1 MNSITY
7 CMVKN
12 CRFPYSHTTKGHF
25 CGKCNQY
32 GHGILECG
40 NIQKIRK
47 LEEDRSIL
55 PTNVQCSHN
64 CRYKKYHMTHAHH
77 CNKCKKRHYETDC
90 IIQEFSIHDNRFSI
104 SNDNN
109 FDINKF
115 IHHGT
120 NSYIN
125 IYVGMGCC
133 VYLTNRNGAIN
144 SLFLHSDNHGQYS
157 EDTND
162 VPMME
167 KFING
172 LPETDIN
179 LYLNGN
185 VNSNPNFQCP
195 VCRTSDV
202 KSNVFEIKGAEE
214 ICKICLQNKVE
225 IYFPNCKHIVT
236 CKECFSKL

>member
-7 CMVKN
+7 CQVKN

-40 NIQKIRK
+40 NIEKIRK
-47 LEEDRSIL
+47 LEKDNTKL
-55 PTNVQCSHN
+55 PDNIQCSHN

-77 CNKCKKRHYETDC
+77 CSKCGKRHHETHC
-90 IIQEFSIHDNRFSI
+90 IIQDYNTFDDRFKI
-104 SNDNN
+104 SESNN
-109 FDINKF
+109 FDINLF
-115 IHHGT
+115 QQSGI

-125 IYVGMGCC
+125 VYVGMGCM
-133 VYLTNRNGAIN
+133 VYITNRNGIIS

-162 VPMME
+162 LPIME

-172 LPETDIN
+172 IPETDIN
-179 LYLNGN
+179 LYKKQNKD
-185 VNSNPNFQCP
+185 FECP
-195 VCRTSDV
+195 ICRTFDN
-202 KSNVFEIKGAEE
+202 KDNVFEVKGAEE
-214 ICKICLQNKVE
+214 TCKICLQNNVE
-225 IYFPNCKHIVT
+225 IYFPNCKHIIC
-236 CKECFSKL
+236 CKECFLKL